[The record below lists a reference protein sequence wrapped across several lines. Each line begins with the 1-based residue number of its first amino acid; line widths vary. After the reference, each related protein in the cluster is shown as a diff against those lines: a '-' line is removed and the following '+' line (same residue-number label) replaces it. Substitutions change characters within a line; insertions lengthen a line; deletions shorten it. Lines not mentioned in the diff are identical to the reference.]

1 MRLKV
6 SASACK
12 PGMWSHRLESNDLKM
27 KQQAT
32 MKNTYYKL
40 NISVT
45 HTLNCTHTCTD
56 NLPTLE
62 LTLWIIGP
70 KEEQLVSAVLTAGSP
85 GPERE
90 SSHTTVS
97 LTGCKVTARAL
108 EPTEQTGRWQL
119 CCSRRAR
126 QAHAYPLDRACIN
139 TQVNRQGGH
148 TGCTNDNPFLVLK

>member
-1 MRLKV
+1 MYRMYNAHEMIDV
-6 SASACK
+6 SPHK
-12 PGMWSHRLESNDLKM
+12 RED
-27 KQQAT
+27 
-32 MKNTYYKL
+32 TY
-40 NISVT
+40 N
-45 HTLNCTHTCTD
+45 LNCTHTCTD

-108 EPTEQTGRWQL
+108 EPTEQTGRW
-119 CCSRRAR
+119 
-126 QAHAYPLDRACIN
+126 
-139 TQVNRQGGH
+139 
-148 TGCTNDNPFLVLK
+148 